1 MFFHKVIPYENGMLI
16 SAIYGPN
23 PNRLNDSG
31 VGVIYNYKK

>member
-1 MFFHKVIPYENGMLI
+1 MLI

-31 VGVIYNYKK
+31 VGVIYNYKKWI